1 MHVRQLPDLP
11 MQLPEDPSEVGI
23 LAAQPSD
30 QKARHV
36 IIGQHAKSAHSS
48 FTDHMYV
55 WHLNWQREDES
66 SNPLMGWSQ
75 STDPQY
81 QVDMQFDSPEQA
93 INFCKKVSSSLTLS
107 VDAVATIIYTS
118 ALLCALSLCTASA
131 SPSAHCHSCASSE

>member
-11 MQLPEDPSEVGI
+11 MELPEDPSEVGI
-23 LAAQPSD
+23 LAAQPAD

-93 INFCKKVSSSLTLS
+93 INFCKKVIQFATLLLTL
-107 VDAVATIIYTS
+107 
-118 ALLCALSLCTASA
+118 CAQ
-131 SPSAHCHSCASSE
+131 